1 MSQLTA
7 LRLIR
12 VANVPIS
19 ATGQQLE
26 DLPLSSPLADLSPA
40 SLPANG
46 VIGSLSVGAT
56 YSQAEVQA
64 LRDECENLRDA
75 LSDTIDAF
83 NAFKQKFEESG
94 DIPCLE
100 DPA

>member
-1 MSQLTA
+1 MPELTA
-7 LRLIR
+7 LRLVR
-12 VANVPIS
+12 VANVPV
-19 ATGQQLE
+19 TTQGQQLE
-26 DLPLSSPLADLSPA
+26 DLPLSSSLADLAPA

-46 VIGSLSVGAT
+46 VVGSLSIGAT

-83 NAFKQKFEESG
+83 NAFKQKFEASG
-94 DIPCLE
+94 DIPCLQ
-100 DPA
+100 DP